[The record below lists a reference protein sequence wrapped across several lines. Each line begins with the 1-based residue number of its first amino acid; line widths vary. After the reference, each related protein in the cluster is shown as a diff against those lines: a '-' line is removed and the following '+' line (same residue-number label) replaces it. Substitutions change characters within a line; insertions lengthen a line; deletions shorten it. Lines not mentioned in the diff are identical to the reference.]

1 MLPDRIERDI
11 LIDAPP
17 ERVWAVVTEAR
28 HLGVWFGDAGATID
42 LRPGGEIA
50 LTWARAGLTRARIE
64 RVEPPRFL
72 SYRWVR
78 GRAAE
83 PDPGRSTLVEM
94 LLEPEGAGTR
104 LTVVESG
111 LRSLD
116 MSEAEL
122 ADYAAKNGK
131 GWRAELDE
139 LRAYVA
145 AQLAWGAA

>member
-1 MLPDRIERDI
+1 MPLDSIDRDVLIE
-11 LIDAPP
+11 API

-42 LRPGGEIA
+42 LRPGGEIT

-64 RVEPPRFL
+64 RVEPPRYL

-78 GRAAE
+78 GRSAE
-83 PDPGRSTLVEM
+83 PHAERSTLVEM
-94 LLEPEGAGTR
+94 MLEPEGAGTR
-104 LTVVESG
+104 LRVVESG
-111 LRSLD
+111 FHRLE

-122 ADYAAKNGK
+122 ADYTAKNGK